1 MVHRIFGWIGGYL
14 KVRIKGNNVE
24 RFVNLC
30 RNRGIMLWQ
39 IYLEPQ
45 KNVLYFRITLQD
57 FYKLRPLARKCKVHP
72 IVVKRYG
79 LPFLIGHM
87 KKRASFCVGVL
98 LCFSLVIFLSTR
110 IWGIFIEGQSYHTKE
125 SILEYLDSI
134 DVYGG
139 IAGEALECSQL
150 EEQIR
155 QKYNDI
161 GWVSVERKGSK
172 IFVRLKEVL
181 LVDKEEKVKKG
192 HLIAGE
198 NGTVVSIVTRKGT
211 AKVRAK
217 DTVKKGDVLISGVV
231 KIYGDNQELVDKNYV
246 HAEGT
251 VVLEMTE
258 SYQDMLQKEYEKGV
272 YTGRERS
279 VHEWRFGETKFFCYN
294 PLKNL
299 ETYQKYDI
307 IRDGGIVC
315 PFLSTRFP
323 VSHYVKTFREIAYQ
337 KTEYSKADAEM
348 ILQERFAYYLSQ
360 MEAAGYQ
367 LKEHSVSLKAENGMY
382 YYTGDVVF
390 RKEQTDYRSIQKKK
404 AAKSS

>member
-1 MVHRIFGWIGGYL
+1 MVHRIFGWMGGYL
-14 KVRIKGNNVE
+14 KVRIQGNYVE

-39 IYLEPQ
+39 LYWEPE
-45 KNVLYFRITLQD
+45 KNVLYFRITLKD

-72 IVVKRYG
+72 IVVKRFG
-79 LPFLIGHM
+79 LPFFIGHM
-87 KKRASFCVGVL
+87 KKRASFCLGVL
-98 LCFSLVIFLSTR
+98 LCFSLVLFLSTR

-125 SILEYLDSI
+125 SIQEYLDSI

-139 IAGEALECSQL
+139 IAGDSLECSQL
-150 EEQIR
+150 EEMIR

-172 IFVRLKEVL
+172 IFIRLKEVL
-181 LVDKEEKVKKG
+181 LVDKEKEAKAG
-192 HLIAGE
+192 HLIAEEKGKI
-198 NGTVVSIVTRKGT
+198 VSIVTRKGT

-217 DTVKKGDVLISGVV
+217 DTVKKGEVLISGVV
-231 KIYGDNQELVDKNYV
+231 KIYNDNQELMDKNYV

-251 VVLEMTE
+251 VVLETTE
-258 SYQDMLQKEYEKGV
+258 SYQDMLQKEYSEIV

-299 ETYQKYDI
+299 ETYKKYDI
-307 IRDGGIVC
+307 IREGGIVC

-323 VSHYVKTFREIAYQ
+323 VSHYVKTFREIVYQ
-337 KTEYSKADAEM
+337 KSEYSKADADM
-348 ILQERFAYYLSQ
+348 LLQERFAYYLSQ
-360 MEAAGYQ
+360 KEAAGYQ
-367 LKEHSVSLKAENGMY
+367 IMEQNVSLKEEKGMY

-390 RKEQTDYRSIQKKK
+390 RKEQTNYRSIQKKK